1 MPTDTILNYNFS
13 DPAPDTSLGEINDLY
28 KRAIALLA
36 RTRTSPALQSNFTQ
50 ILGAIEMIHG
60 LQYHIDKF
68 QDICRE
74 LGMWTETLHLQVRHE
89 VVAYVNRMGQ
99 FRAFARSGVASARG
113 VTKSDTPTIE
123 KFGIFRDKVSAHRSI
138 DDPRRLDT
146 PDLQLSHARSLSTMG
161 GSVWVQKPTA
171 PTDGSM
177 EMPMTGSLA
186 DISAWQRR
194 LVQHSYLTFQLHD
207 GAKHVHFAPAKEHA
221 AISNEAY
228 RVVEKIVLHC
238 AG

>member
-1 MPTDTILNYNFS
+1 MPMDSISNYNLS
-13 DPAPDTSLGEINDLY
+13 DPAPDTPLEEIKDLY

-36 RTRTSPALQSNFTQ
+36 RTRTSPVLQSNFTQ

-60 LQYHIDKF
+60 LQYHIGKF
-68 QDICRE
+68 QDICDE
-74 LGMWTETLHLQVRHE
+74 LGISTETLHLQVRHE
-89 VVAYVNRMGQ
+89 VVAYINRMGQ
-99 FRAFARSGVASARG
+99 FRAFARSSVASARG
-113 VTKSDTPTIE
+113 ITKSDTPTIE

-138 DDPRRLDT
+138 DAPKRLDT
-146 PDLQLSHARSLSTMG
+146 PDLQLSHARSLSTIG

-177 EMPMTGSLA
+177 EMPMAGSMA
-186 DISAWQRR
+186 DISAWQRY

-207 GAKHVHFAPAKEHA
+207 GVKHVHFAPVKEHT

-228 RVVEKIVLHC
+228 RVIEKIVLHC
-238 AG
+238 VS